1 MRSPDGGYFH
11 GSQPKKCEN
20 RPYLKNRVPIFEI
33 LQKLALK
40 FSLATETLLKKD
52 RTIETFLVGKMTSSI
67 VDFDVKKPENK
78 FQAGSAIFAED
89 MTS

>member
-1 MRSPDGGYFH
+1 M
-11 GSQPKKCEN
+11 
-20 RPYLKNRVPIFEI
+20 
-33 LQKLALK
+33 AWK

-52 RTIETFLVGKMTSSI
+52 RTIETFLAAKMTSSIFDVTSFSTFSYKNTSTEAIYLKIGRI